1 LQIQENIG
9 KWKLLKCG
17 NCKLPFSLS
26 FEKIFLLIP
35 STNKKE
41 EILNLPTFSSTF
53 GINIL
58 QIENEIVSGR
68 GVAKNSQK
76 YFFVQQKFT
85 SMFETEKFEMQKR
98 IKKFEMEQK
107 KLFDLKF
114 KNALTEKERIIQV
127 ISGLPISNEKQDPEE
142 SEIEISKEKVKTK
155 QKTSEKKEFKI
166 KKSTIPKVKEINNT
180 SDDIFSFDQEDSI
193 QQGKVILEEE
203 ASEEEEEEIKPQI
216 EEGIDQIQEEEIRK
230 KREEFLYSSSVP
242 VNIPVMKKI
251 SKEEEENFEEEKF
264 SYIERYE
271 EIRK

>member
-1 LQIQENIG
+1 LQIYENIG

-26 FEKIFLLIP
+26 FETTFLLIP
-35 STNKKE
+35 STNKRE

-58 QIENEIVSGR
+58 PENEDSHGNSV
-68 GVAKNSQK
+68 VKNSQK
-76 YFFVQQKFT
+76 TFFIQQKFT

-114 KNALTEKERIIQV
+114 KNALVEKERIIQV
-127 ISGLPISNEKQDPEE
+127 ISGLPISNEKILSEE
-142 SEIEISKEKVKTK
+142 SEIKVQKEKVKIK
-155 QKTSEKKEFKI
+155 QTTSEKKEVKI
-166 KKSTIPKVKEINNT
+166 TKTIPKVKEINNA
-180 SDDIFSFDQEDSI
+180 SDEIFSFDQEDAI
-193 QQGKVILEEE
+193 QNDQVLEEVDE
-203 ASEEEEEEIKPQI
+203 ESEEEKPPI
-216 EEGIDQIQEEEIRK
+216 EPEAGGEDEIQEEEIRR

-242 VNIPVMKKI
+242 VNIPMMKKI
-251 SKEEEENFEEEKF
+251 PKEEENFNQEEEF